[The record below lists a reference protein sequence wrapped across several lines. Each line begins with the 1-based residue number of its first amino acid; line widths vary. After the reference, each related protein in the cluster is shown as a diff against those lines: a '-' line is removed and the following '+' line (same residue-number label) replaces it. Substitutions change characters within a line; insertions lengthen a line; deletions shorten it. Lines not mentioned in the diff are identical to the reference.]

1 MRFIASI
8 AVPLFG
14 TFSLGSGNWRDFVV
28 SFIVL
33 DSVRYERKRVVVW
46 IGWSEMGQSA
56 VVLLWLTITNTI
68 C

>member
-8 AVPLFG
+8 VVPLFG
-14 TFSLGSGNWRDFVV
+14 AFSLGSGNWRDFVV

-33 DSVRYERKRVVVW
+33 DSVRYERKWVVVW
-46 IGWSEMGQSA
+46 IGWGETDQSA
-56 VVLLWLTITNTI
+56 VELLWLTITNTI